1 MERISFSEL
10 EISLNELP
18 WNSSQRT
25 ISSAVV
31 RWLRDKVPYY
41 NWVGIYW
48 VKDGDLVL
56 GPWSGPTASQHV
68 HIPGGT
74 GICGLSAN
82 EGKTVIVPDVRA
94 EPGYLACFINTRS
107 EIVVPILRDGEIIGV
122 LDIDSDDVDPFN
134 IEDQE
139 FLEKILIRLAE
150 KE

>member
-1 MERISFSEL
+1 MERILFSKL
-10 EISLNELP
+10 ENSLNELP
-18 WNSSQRT
+18 WDSSQRT

-31 RWLRDKVPYY
+31 RWLREKVPYY

-48 VKDGDLVL
+48 VKGGDLVL
-56 GPWSGPTASQHV
+56 GPWSGPTATQHV
-68 HIPGGT
+68 HIPQGT

-107 EIVVPILRDGEIIGV
+107 EIVIPVMKGEEIIGV
-122 LDIDSDDVDPFN
+122 LDIDSDEVDPFN
-134 IEDQE
+134 AEDQE
-139 FLEKILIRLAE
+139 FLEMIVARLAE